1 MRPLVVVE
9 NPRRWPFE
17 LERVEVVSA
26 RDYLTDHA
34 WAERRRT
41 AVYNLCRRYS
51 YQSLG
56 YYVSLLAEARGH
68 RPLPSVSTLRS
79 LGEGVL
85 VRLASEELDELIQAG
100 LRPLRSDDFRLGVY
114 FGRNVARRHDRLA
127 RALFNLFPVPL
138 FQARF
143 RRDVD
148 GRWRL
153 AAVRPVATGDIPDE
167 HRDFVLREAGTF
179 FARPRRARPRKE
191 FRWELAIL
199 WDPDDE
205 QAPSDER
212 AIRRFENAFAAEGIR
227 AEPLTEDDY
236 GHLPEF
242 DALFLRTTTG
252 VEHYTYRFALRAEAH
267 GLVVVDDPESIV
279 RCTNKVYQ
287 AELFARH
294 GIPAPPT
301 LVVHEGN
308 MGEIGPRVGFPCVVK
323 KPDGAFSRGMVLL
336 QGPEEVE
343 PHLRTLFG
351 ESELVVAQAFTPTS
365 YDWRV
370 GVLGGQVLWCCRYHM
385 APGHWQIA
393 RGEGEGVRYG
403 RVEAL
408 EPDGVPHGV
417 LALGMRAAGLVGDGL
432 YGVDI
437 KDVDGRFVVME
448 VNDNPNVEA
457 GYEDAVAG
465 GALYRGVAGWFR
477 ERLEERGGG
486 QAR

>member
-9 NPRRWPFE
+9 NPKLWPFQ
-17 LERVEVVSA
+17 LEGVEVVSA
-26 RDYLTDHA
+26 RDYATDHA
-34 WAERRRT
+34 WAERRRA
-41 AVYNLCRRYS
+41 AVYNLCRRYG

-79 LGEGVL
+79 LGEGAV
-85 VRLASEELDELIQAG
+85 VRLASEEIDDVMQAG
-100 LRPLRSDDFRLGVY
+100 LRPLRSDEFRLSVY
-114 FGRNVARRHDRLA
+114 FGRNVARRYDRLA

-138 FQARF
+138 LQARF
-143 RRDVD
+143 RREDD

-167 HRDFVLREAGTF
+167 HRDFVLRQAAAF
-179 FARPRRARPRKE
+179 FARRPRVRRRKE
-191 FRWELAIL
+191 LRWDLAIL

-205 QAPSDER
+205 EAPSDER
-212 AIRRFENAFAAEGIR
+212 AIRRFEKAFAEEGIR
-227 AEPLTEDDY
+227 ADLLTADDH
-236 GHLPEF
+236 GRLPQY
-242 DALFLRTTTG
+242 DALFLRATTG
-252 VEHYTYRFALRAEAH
+252 VEHYTYRLARRAEAH
-267 GLVVVDDPESIV
+267 GLVVIDDPESIV

-301 LVVHEGN
+301 LVVHEDN
-308 MGEIGPRVGFPCVVK
+308 VAEIGPSVGFPCVVK

-343 PHLRTLFG
+343 PHLRTLFT
-351 ESELVVAQAFTPTS
+351 ESELVVAQAFTPTAF
-365 YDWRV
+365 DWRV
-370 GVLGGQVLWCCRYHM
+370 GVLDGEVLWCCRYHM
-385 APGHWQIA
+385 ARGHWQIA
-393 RGEGEGVRYG
+393 LGEGSGARYG

-408 EPDGVPHGV
+408 ELDAVPHGV
-417 LALGMRAAGLVGDGL
+417 LALGVRAAGLVGSGL

-437 KDVDGRFVVME
+437 KDVDGRFLVME

-465 GALYRGVAGWFR
+465 EVLYRGVAKWFR
-477 ERLEERGGG
+477 ERIEERGGG
-486 QAR
+486 EGR